1 MGSLKVDREELIQ
14 ENEYLAQRVQRQ
26 TQEVQLHIDRMTALN
41 LVASTVSQSLDLD
54 KTLSTALEAV
64 TRVCNA
70 EAGGISLI
78 DRETDE
84 VVLRAQLGWEN
95 DFVSPPMRIPA
106 GEGMSGIVIHR
117 DEVLVVAD
125 LDGHHDFA
133 VPSFREEPFQSLAM
147 APMHARGKIIGILS
161 IMSQTKDAFDTP
173 TVDILRTVADTVGVA
188 LDNAR
193 LYKQSVE
200 NQTRLNAIL
209 QSSADGIIATDQAGT
224 IRMMNQSAE
233 RMLSTDVDTVINR
246 PLRDAPIPVELG
258 EPLRVALSSR
268 DESPEK
274 SFQIQTSDDRALLVF
289 LSPVWEGD
297 TTLTEDN
304 HDGWVIVLQDVTHFR
319 AAAKTKAE
327 FIQAAAH
334 DMRNP
339 LGVTMTSLGTLQHIT
354 EDELALEAIDIALS
368 GVTRIE
374 NLLDDLLNLE
384 RIEGGYN
391 FDMDDVDITELLY
404 EIGRHM
410 QPLIQEKG
418 QTYHIDVQGPLGTIQ
433 ADAHWINRAIT
444 NYAGNAVKYT
454 PEGGEVVLRAF
465 KKEDVLHIEVTDDGP
480 GIPLDVQSRLFERFY
495 RVKEASRQPGSGLGL
510 AIVKSVVEAHGGG
523 VYMRSKMGEG
533 STFGMALPAKSG

>member
-1 MGSLKVDREELIQ
+1 MVDRDELLQ
-14 ENEYLAQRVQRQ
+14 ENEYLAQRVELQ
-26 TQEVQLHIDRMTALN
+26 TQEVQRHIDRMTALN
-41 LVASTVSQSLDLD
+41 LVASTVSQSLELD
-54 KTLSTALEAV
+54 KTLTTALEIV
-64 TRVCNA
+64 TRVCGA

-78 DRETDE
+78 DTETNE
-84 VVLRAQLGWEN
+84 VVLWEQLGWEN
-95 DFVSPPMRIPA
+95 DFVSHPMRIPA
-106 GEGMSGIVIHR
+106 GEGMSGVVIHR
-117 DEVLVVAD
+117 DAVLVVPD
-125 LDGHHDFA
+125 LNGHHDFA
-133 VPSFREEPFQSLAM
+133 VPRFREEPFQSIAM

-161 IMSQTKDAFDTP
+161 IMSKHLNAFDTP

-200 NQTRLNAIL
+200 NQTRLNAVL
-209 QSSADGIIATDQAGT
+209 QSSADGIIATDLSGT

-233 RMLSTDVDTVINR
+233 KMLSTAVTEALNR
-246 PLRDAPIPVELG
+246 PLRDVPIPKELS

-274 SFQIQTSDDRALLVF
+274 SFEIQTQDERHLLVF
-289 LSPVWEGD
+289 VSPVFEGD

-319 AAAKTKAE
+319 NAAKTKAE

-339 LGVTMTSLGTLQHIT
+339 LGVTMSSIGTLQQIT
-354 EDELALEAIDIALS
+354 EDELALEALDIALS

-374 NLLDDLLNLE
+374 NLLNDLLHLE
-384 RIEGGYN
+384 RIEGGYQ
-391 FDMDDVDITELLY
+391 FSMDDVDITELLY
-404 EIGRHM
+404 EITRHM
-410 QPLIQEKG
+410 HPLLDEKDQNCEIDIQG
-418 QTYHIDVQGPLGTIQ
+418 SLGTVW

-444 NYAGNAVKYT
+444 NYAVNAVKYT
-454 PEGGEVVLRAF
+454 PEGGTITIRAF
-465 KKEDVLHIEVTDDGP
+465 KTDNVLHIEVTDDGP
-480 GIPLDVQSRLFERFY
+480 GIPLAVQSRLFERFY

-523 VYMRSKMGEG
+523 VYMRSKLDEG
-533 STFGMALPAKSG
+533 STFGMVLPVKAG